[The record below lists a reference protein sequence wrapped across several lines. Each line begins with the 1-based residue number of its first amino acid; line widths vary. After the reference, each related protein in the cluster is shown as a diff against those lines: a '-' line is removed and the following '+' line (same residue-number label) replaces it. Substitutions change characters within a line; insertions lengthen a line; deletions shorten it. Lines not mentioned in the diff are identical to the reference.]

1 LSAQQRAT
9 IRAAIAALPPMTNDQ
24 VDSVCEVIVTARERW
39 RREDHRNEAT
49 AGK

>member
-1 LSAQQRAT
+1 LSEQQRAA

-39 RREDHRNEAT
+39 RREDHRSEA
-49 AGK
+49 AAAK